1 MLGPGSG
8 PRRWPADHPRER
20 RREPRTGRP
29 AYPHWGHG
37 QGPGRFLAARRG
49 VGRVGVAD
57 ETRSPTPMKITFLL
71 HNAYA
76 IDGTVRSTLNLAGA
90 LAARH
95 EVEIV
100 SVLRTAE
107 RPLLGVHG
115 DVRLVPLV
123 DERPDSAAYDGG
135 HELMARPS
143 ALVPPTEGTCS
154 YGPPPTP
161 NRSVSDGC
169 SATSWT
175 ARTPTSTRRSRCR
188 RGRAP
193 PCGPATSSPSPTT
206 SPCACPDRS
215 EPPPRRVYSWSIS
228 RVSMAVRAISRPCSV
243 KCPLPG

>member
-29 AYPHWGHG
+29 AYPHGGHG
-37 QGPGRFLAARRG
+37 RGPGRFLAARRG

-57 ETRSPTPMKITFLL
+57 ETRSPTPMKITFLP

-76 IDGTVRSTLNLAGA
+76 IGGTVRSTLNLAGA

-107 RPLLGVHG
+107 QPLLGVHG

-135 HELMARPS
+135 HELMAQPPRWFRPPRGP
-143 ALVPPTEGTCS
+143 VP
-154 YGPPPTP
+154 
-161 NRSVSDGC
+161 
-169 SATSWT
+169 T
-175 ARTPTSTRRSRCR
+175 ARHRRRTGPSRTAVRRHRGPQGHRHVPGGHAADAVGRLRAGPLLLHRHQRPRRARVPTGVNPRLGVSTACRSPGCR
-188 RGRAP
+188 WPSGRSP
-193 PCGPATSSPSPTT
+193 GPA
-206 SPCACPDRS
+206 R
-215 EPPPRRVYSWSIS
+215 
-228 RVSMAVRAISRPCSV
+228 
-243 KCPLPG
+243 